1 MIRNHFEDIRDSGVE
16 GRRKWEDMAVNQL
29 ADLDGKEPERACLF
43 RWRRGEQK
51 IHDGQSL
58 RHLEFVEEIDGGI
71 ESDKMGERCDEE
83 EGESILR

>member
-43 RWRRGEQK
+43 RGRRDEKK
-51 IHDGQSL
+51 IYAGHSL
-58 RHLEFVEEIDGGI
+58 RHLEYVEENNF
-71 ESDKMGERCDEE
+71 EVSL
-83 EGESILR
+83 IL

>member
-1 MIRNHFEDIRDSGVE
+1 ME